1 MKSDKI
7 CCINHTRIEIR
18 QVTFMLTACLYVL
31 HVCADELYV
40 CVCVL
45 RRFSPVQLCATLWT
59 GACQAP
65 VSLGFPR
72 QEYWSGLPCAP
83 PGDLPNPGI
92 EPRSPTLQAVSLLSE
107 PSKKPQTEAGPSVKS
122 LQRPVLLFR
131 GYRGKDSERDGDL
144 AKVTQPSQKLNSG
157 LSGAWWERDC

>member
-18 QVTFMLTACLYVL
+18 QVTFMLTTCLYVL

-72 QEYWSGLPCAP
+72 QEYWSGLPCPP
-83 PGDLPNPGI
+83 PGDLPDLGI
-92 EPRSPTLQAVSLLSE
+92 KPASLMSLALAGRFFTTSA
-107 PSKKPQTEAGPSVKS
+107 TWEA
-122 LQRPVLLFR
+122 R
-131 GYRGKDSERDGDL
+131 
-144 AKVTQPSQKLNSG
+144 VTYLCQS
-157 LSGAWWERDC
+157 